1 MNVAWCTL
9 LFRRER
15 PFSHC
20 STPLKPLASVKSAP
34 SRQNTSNPTVFFS
47 HFQAIIRVW
56 KTGHETRI
64 PLPPV
69 FTQRRTLKYVGFFFF
84 YEDASGHTR
93 TSRLLFS
100 TLIKALKKNPQ
111 TSSRASANK
120 HINTHTPDCCWGGNK
135 SCDRKAKPWS
145 YTAASSLYIFFWL
158 QEGGRGEFRMDKIGL
173 RSLRVM

>member
-47 HFQAIIRVW
+47 RFQAIIRVW

-69 FTQRRTLKYVGFFFF
+69 FTQRRTLKYVGVFFF
-84 YEDASGHTR
+84 TR
-93 TSRLLFS
+93 TRRVTPGHLGFCFQLWLRPLKKPTDLKQSLCKQTHKHAHPWLLLRRQQILWPQGK
-100 TLIKALKKNPQ
+100 TLIIHSCIFPL
-111 TSSRASANK
+111 
-120 HINTHTPDCCWGGNK
+120 HILLTT
-135 SCDRKAKPWS
+135 
-145 YTAASSLYIFFWL
+145 
-158 QEGGRGEFRMDKIGL
+158 GRR
-173 RSLRVM
+173 